1 MPSRAQLVTTKLT
14 PRLHTMKNQN
24 EAELK
29 AAEDALL
36 ETLGKKYLEDLA
48 EIRRRVDKK
57 IGEKI
62 LQDMDKK

>member
-1 MPSRAQLVTTKLT
+1 MPSRAQIVTTKLT
-14 PRLHTMKNQN
+14 PRLYTMKNQN

-36 ETLGKKYLEDLA
+36 ETLRKMYLENLA